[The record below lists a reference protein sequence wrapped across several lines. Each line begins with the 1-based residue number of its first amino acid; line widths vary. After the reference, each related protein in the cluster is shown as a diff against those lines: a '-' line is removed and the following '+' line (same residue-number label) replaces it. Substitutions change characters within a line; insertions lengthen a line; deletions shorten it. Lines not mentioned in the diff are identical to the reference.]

1 MANNPPSY
9 VRTVGLAE
17 SALVDDVERPCEL
30 RVDGSMA
37 GVSKEGRRPRRRL
50 YAVDFSVSGVDG
62 CGNKSVGP
70 QEAIAAFNS
79 AISLLTFMS
88 GTFNRH
94 HRFEKF

>member
-37 GVSKEGRRPRRRL
+37 GVSKEVEDLAVGYMQSISRYRESMAAGINQLDPKKLLQRL
-50 YAVDFSVSGVDG
+50 ILRSV
-62 CGNKSVGP
+62 C
-70 QEAIAAFNS
+70 
-79 AISLLTFMS
+79 
-88 GTFNRH
+88 
-94 HRFEKF
+94 